1 MKKHFFI
8 KKIKAFTLLE
18 LSVVMAVAGM
28 VFAISYSAY
37 YIISRQYNEFKN
49 SSERLL
55 NISTLNAVLT
65 RDFAEAKNIK
75 KAGDDLLL
83 EKRDGRQVTYRF
95 EPDALIRKIEE
106 VEDRFAEVLNPRIS
120 FLGEEQAESNGL
132 VDEFYCEIGKEA
144 FPLHIKKQYAADV
157 LMETEKGKR

>member
-1 MKKHFFI
+1 MKKI
-8 KKIKAFTLLE
+8 NAFTLLE

-37 YIISRQYNEFKN
+37 HIISRQYGEFKN

-55 NISTLNAVLT
+55 DISTLSAVLA

-83 EKRDGRQVTYRF
+83 EKRDGVLITYRF
-95 EPDALIRKIEE
+95 EPGALIRKMEE
-106 VEDRFAEVLNPRIS
+106 TEDRFAEIFNLRIS
-120 FLGEEQAESNGL
+120 FLGAEQNESNGL
-132 VDEFYCEIGKEA
+132 VDELYCEIGKEA

-157 LMETEKGKR
+157 LMETEKE